1 MKKIFVLVATCL
13 IFPLLV
19 KAEETWIQDV
29 SPSGKVITTPEYVI
43 IVTDYDTFD
52 TQMWLPMTDV
62 VITDDYIINV
72 DDGEKA
78 EIEKIMYK

>member
-1 MKKIFVLVATCL
+1 MKKILFLFAFLFCSL
-13 IFPLLV
+13 
-19 KAEETWIQDV
+19 KANAEETWIQEV
-29 SPSGKVITTPEYVI
+29 SSGGKVITTPEYVI

-52 TQMWLPMTDV
+52 TQLWLPMSNV

>member
-1 MKKIFVLVATCL
+1 MKKF
-13 IFPLLV
+13 LLLFAFLFCSLNAN
-19 KAEETWIQDV
+19 AEETWIQEV
-29 SPSGKVITTPEYVI
+29 SSGGKVITTPEYVI

-52 TQMWLPMTDV
+52 TQLWLPMSNV

-78 EIEKIMYK
+78 EIEKIMYR